1 MMKKLIMGI
10 VAALMAIMFVSCMEK
25 DSDVADAGTAKST
38 TIQYTPNERAL
49 LKLNNDLV
57 TSLEK
62 ERATVDSLQKVID
75 DLKSKYETEEEGE

>member
-10 VAALMAIMFVSCMEK
+10 VASLMAIMFVSCMEK
-25 DSDVADAGTAKST
+25 NDDVADAGTAKTT
-38 TIQYTPNERAL
+38 TIQYTPSERAL
-49 LKLNNDLV
+49 LKLNQDLV
-57 TSLEK
+57 NSLEK